1 MTAQPKSSGNNI
13 SLAVLERYRDEFEGG
28 RSQASGDRRA
38 AFEDWL
44 DQIIRLDPG
53 VDAQRDAGR
62 DLAETWGADA
72 QLEAARQSELLRKPL
87 NALSREGAGG
97 SEVGDSLIALKMAV
111 EKVDP
116 SKFNFEPGWILRLL
130 GKLPG
135 VGAPL
140 ERYATRYRSTRSVID
155 AILRALE
162 RGRDELSRDI
172 VTLTEDQ
179 RRFREA
185 TARLEVVIANAQRM
199 DQALEQ
205 RIQREA
211 PGTEKRRFLEE
222 DVLFPLRQRT
232 LDLQQQL
239 AVSQQ
244 GVLACD
250 LIVRNNKELIRGV
263 NRALHVTATA
273 LEVGATVALALETQK
288 RVLTQIETTAKATNE
303 LIAGTA
309 KRLRTQGVEIH
320 RQAAG
325 TTLSLQTLR
334 QAFDDLNAAMEEL
347 GRFRQEALPQMA
359 QSVREFDALTKD
371 GEDAIRRMER
381 LRRSESRIGQAFR
394 R

>member
-1 MTAQPKSSGNNI
+1 MTAQPKASGNNV
-13 SLAVLERYRDEFEGG
+13 SLAVIERYRDEFEGG
-28 RSQASGDRRA
+28 RSNASGDRRA
-38 AFEDWL
+38 AFDDWL
-44 DQIIRLDPG
+44 EQLTRLDPA
-53 VDAQRDAGR
+53 VDAQRDMGR

-87 NALSREGAGG
+87 SALSRKGG
-97 SEVGDSLIALKMAV
+97 GGGEVGDSLVALKMAV

-116 SKFNFEPGWILRLL
+116 GKFNFEPGWFLRLV

-135 VGAPL
+135 VGQPL
-140 ERYATRYRSTRSVID
+140 ERYATRYRSARSVID
-155 AILRALE
+155 AILKALE

-185 TARLEVVIANAQRM
+185 TGKLEVVIANAQRL
-199 DQALEQ
+199 DQELEARCQ
-205 RIQREA
+205 RIE
-211 PGTEKRRFLEE
+211 PGESRRKFLEE
-222 DVLFPLRQRT
+222 EVLFPLRQRI

-244 GVLACD
+244 GVIACD

-263 NRALHVTATA
+263 NRAIHVTATA

-288 RVLTQIETTAKATNE
+288 RVLTQIETTAKATND

-309 KRLRTQGVEIH
+309 QRLRTQGVEIH

-325 TTLSLQTLR
+325 TTLDLATLR
-334 QAFDDLNAAMEEL
+334 RAFDDLNAAMDEL

-359 QSVREFDALTKD
+359 QTVREFDQLTKD
-371 GEDAIRRMER
+371 GEEAIRRMER
-381 LRRSESRIGQAFR
+381 LRRSESRIGQVFR

>member
-1 MTAQPKSSGNNI
+1 MTAQPKASGSNV
-13 SLAVLERYRDEFEGG
+13 SLAVIERYRDEFESG

-38 AFEDWL
+38 AFDDWL
-44 DQIIRLDPG
+44 EQLTQLDPA
-53 VDAQRDAGR
+53 VDAQRDMGR
-62 DLAETWGADA
+62 DLAETRGADA
-72 QLEAARQSELLRKPL
+72 QLDAARQSELLRKPL
-87 NALSREGAGG
+87 NALSRKGG
-97 SEVGDSLIALKMAV
+97 GGGEVGDSLVALKMAV

-116 SKFNFEPGWILRLL
+116 GKFNFEPGWFLRLV

-135 VGAPL
+135 VGQPL
-140 ERYATRYRSTRSVID
+140 ERYATRYRSARSVID
-155 AILRALE
+155 AILKVLE
-162 RGRDELSRDI
+162 RGRVELSRDI

-185 TARLEVVIANAQRM
+185 TGKLEVVIANAQRL
-199 DQALEQ
+199 DQELDS
-205 RIQREA
+205 RIQRIDA
-211 PGTEKRRFLEE
+211 GALRRKFLEE
-222 DVLFPLRQRT
+222 EVLFPLRQRI

-244 GVLACD
+244 GVIACD

-263 NRALHVTATA
+263 NRAIHVTATA
-273 LEVGATVALALETQK
+273 LEVGATVAMALETQK
-288 RVLTQIETTAKATNE
+288 RVLTQIETTAQATND

-325 TTLSLQTLR
+325 TTLDLATLR
-334 QAFDDLNAAMEEL
+334 RAFDDLNAAMDEL

-359 QSVREFDALTKD
+359 QTVREFDQLTKD
-371 GEDAIRRMER
+371 GENAIRRMER
-381 LRRSESRIGQAFR
+381 LRRSESRIGQVFR